1 MQILHKNR
9 KVEGK
14 GKIDMTKIYTKN
26 ASWEFLLS
34 CKKTQTGRF
43 VLSTEIILVRC
54 ETSPFFMPK
63 TTKQQNNT

>member
-1 MQILHKNR
+1 LHKNR

-14 GKIDMTKIYTKN
+14 GKIDMTKIYTKK
-26 ASWEFLLS
+26 
-34 CKKTQTGRF
+34 CKLGIFAFMQENPNWQ
-43 VLSTEIILVRC
+43 VCLSTEIILVRC